1 MAFTAMNA
9 SATGLNALSTSLE
22 VIANNLANTNTDG
35 FKSSRVNF
43 QDLLYM
49 ERRQPGLENDIGD
62 ISPTGLYVGVGTRVS
77 GSQLDFQQGAAINT
91 QQPLDVTINGEG
103 FFMVEVED
111 TWTDGLAYTRA
122 GNFAL
127 NANRE
132 LVMANMNGRRIV
144 PPIEV
149 PYDVPE
155 NAIVITDDGFV
166 QVSRGAEFEE
176 IGQIELA
183 YFANPAGLQ
192 PIGENLY
199 VETIASG
206 EVSAGIPTENGLGN
220 LIQFHLEASNVNPV
234 TELVSLIETQRAFEM
249 NSQALKTADEM
260 LQNVTNLR
268 RF

>member
-1 MAFTAMNA
+1 MAFTSMNA
-9 SATGLNALSTSLE
+9 SSTGLSALSTSLE

-35 FKSSRVNF
+35 FKASRVNF

-49 ERRQPGLENDIGD
+49 EKRQPGIENDIGD
-62 ISPTGLYVGVGTRVS
+62 ISPTGLYVGVGTRAS
-77 GSQLDFQQGAAINT
+77 GTQTDFAQGSSVFT
-91 QQPLDVTINGEG
+91 SQPLDVMINGDG

-122 GNFAL
+122 GNFSL
-127 NANRE
+127 NAERE
-132 LVMANMNGRRIV
+132 LVMANLNGRRIV
-144 PPIEV
+144 PSIVV

-155 NAIVITDDGFV
+155 TSIVITDTGLV

-176 IGQIELA
+176 IGQLELA
-183 YFANPAGLQ
+183 YFANSAGLQ

-206 EVSAGIPTENGLGN
+206 EVSASIPTENGLGN

>member
-9 SATGLNALSTSLE
+9 SSTGLSALSTSLE

-35 FKSSRVNF
+35 FKATRVNF

-49 ERRQPGLENDIGD
+49 EQRQPGIENDIGD

-77 GSQLDFQQGAAINT
+77 GTQTDFAQGSAVPTGA
-91 QQPLDVTINGEG
+91 PLDVTINGNG
-103 FFMVEVED
+103 FFVVEVED
-111 TWTDGLAYTRA
+111 TWTDGLAYSRA

-127 NANRE
+127 NAERE
-132 LVMANMNGRRIV
+132 LVMANQNGRRIV
-144 PPIEV
+144 PNITV

-155 NAIVITDDGFV
+155 SAIVITDDGQV
-166 QVSRGAEFEE
+166 QISRGAEFEQ
-176 IGQIELA
+176 IGQLELA
-183 YFANPAGLQ
+183 YFANNAGLQ

-260 LQNVTNLR
+260 LQSVTNLR

>member
-9 SATGLNALSTSLE
+9 SATGLSSLSTSLE
-22 VIANNLANTNTDG
+22 VIANNLANSNTDG
-35 FKSSRVNF
+35 FKSSRANF

-49 ERRQPGLENDIGD
+49 EERQPGIENDIGD

-77 GSQLDFQQGAAINT
+77 GTQLDFSQGPAIST
-91 QQPLDVTINGEG
+91 SQPLDVTINGEG

-127 NANRE
+127 NAERE
-132 LVMANMNGRRIV
+132 LVMANLNGRRIIPAIV
-144 PPIEV
+144 V

-155 NAIVITDDGFV
+155 SAVVITDDGLV

-176 IGQIELA
+176 IGQLELA

-206 EVSAGIPTENGLGN
+206 EVSAGIPTENNLGN
-220 LIQFHLEASNVNPV
+220 LIQFHLEASNVDPV

-249 NSQALKTADEM
+249 NSQSLKTADEM
-260 LQNVTNLR
+260 LQSITNLR

>member
-1 MAFTAMNA
+1 MAFSAMNA
-9 SATGLNALSTSLE
+9 SATGLNSLSTSLE
-22 VIANNLANTNTDG
+22 VLANNLANTNTDG

-49 ERRQPGLENDIGD
+49 EKRQPGIENDLGE

-77 GSQLDFQQGAAINT
+77 GTQLNFEQGAAVNT
-91 QQPLDVTINGEG
+91 SKPLDVTIGGEG
-103 FFMVEVED
+103 FFVVQVED

-132 LVMANMNGRRIV
+132 LVMANTNGRRIL

-155 NAIVITDDGFV
+155 SAIVITNDGLV
-166 QVSRGAEFEE
+166 QVSRGSEFEE
-176 IGQIELA
+176 IGQLELA

-192 PIGENLY
+192 PVGENLY
-199 VETIASG
+199 VETVASG
-206 EVSAGIPTENGLGN
+206 EVSVGIPTEDNLGN
-220 LIQFHLEASNVNPV
+220 LIQFHLEASNVDPV

-260 LQNVTNLR
+260 QQSVTNLR